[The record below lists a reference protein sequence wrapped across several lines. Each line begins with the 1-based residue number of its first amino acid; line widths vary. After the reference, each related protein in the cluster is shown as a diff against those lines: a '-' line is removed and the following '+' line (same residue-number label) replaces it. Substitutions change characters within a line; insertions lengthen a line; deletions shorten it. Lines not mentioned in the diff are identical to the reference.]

1 VAEIVQIGVQYL
13 SGRYDFLESL
23 EGQIRINFE
32 ERMLT
37 FELSEKHART
47 RPIRLHFKD
56 LIHFEPEIH
65 GMIRKSLRISLGYQ
79 TRKPGPPDSFQ
90 VTDSWVK
97 LEDIEGIRDRL
108 YEYREEMDHSPSIK
122 ASTASSIQELVA
134 GLERFGKSLLNEV
147 AKATAGAAKAGEKL
161 VRPPPPKPPAM
172 ERKFREIYISKLS
185 LSVYDSA
192 WEIGPYRRKG
202 VPLVFI
208 HGIGCAAWVW
218 NHQLARFSRKRR
230 TISYDL
236 RGHGN
241 SERPKSG
248 YTTVDHS
255 QDLTELL
262 KALKI
267 TEQQIIIGHSIGGM
281 VCLQHVLDNPAKI
294 SGLVLI
300 SAWGSFPPDIKRAAK
315 LLPPPMTWG
324 PLKGKARKMAP
335 DFLLA
340 NPESYLSKL
349 IVPRIEKTPDG
360 VLSASIKGIIR
371 KADFSNRLKELE
383 LPVLVIRGSEDK
395 VFQKEDANL
404 LIGELSNAQYAEIP
418 RTGHFPPLERPMTTY
433 RIISRFLK
441 EIPENSGL

>member
-1 VAEIVQIGVQYL
+1 MAEIVQIGVQYL

-23 EGQIRINFE
+23 EGQIRINFGDH
-32 ERMLT
+32 MLT
-37 FELSEKHART
+37 FDLSEKHART
-47 RPIRLHFKD
+47 KPIRLHFKD

-65 GMIRKSLRISLGYQ
+65 GIIRKSLRISLGYQ
-79 TRKPGPPDSFQ
+79 TRKPGPPDNFQ

-97 LEDIEGIRDRL
+97 LEDIEVIRDRL
-108 YEYREEMDHSPSIK
+108 YEYREEIDHSPSIK
-122 ASTASSIQELVA
+122 APAASTIHELVA

-147 AKATAGAAKAGEKL
+147 AKATAGAAKAGEKV
-161 VRPPPPKPPAM
+161 VRPPPPKPPDM
-172 ERKFREIYISKLS
+172 ERKFKEIYLS
-185 LSVYDSA
+185 NLTLSVYDST

-202 VPLVFI
+202 APLVFV
-208 HGIGCAAWVW
+208 HGIGCGAWVW

-230 TISYDL
+230 SIGYDL
-236 RGHGN
+236 RGHGG
-241 SERPKSG
+241 SERPKKG
-248 YTTVDHS
+248 YGAVDHS

-262 KALKI
+262 NILKI
-267 TEQQIIIGHSIGGM
+267 TTPQVIIGHSIGGM
-281 VCLQHVLDNPAKI
+281 ICLQHVLDHPDTI

-300 SAWGSFPPDIKRAAK
+300 SAWASFPPDIKKAAK

-360 VLSASIKGIIR
+360 VLSASIKGIVR
-371 KADFSNRLKELE
+371 KDDFSKRLKELE
-383 LPVLVIRGSEDK
+383 MPVLVIRGSKDK
-395 VFQKEDANL
+395 IFKEEDANS
-404 LIGELSNAQYAEIP
+404 LIEELQDAQYAEIP

-433 RIISRFLK
+433 RTISRFLK
-441 EIPENSGL
+441 GIPEYNG

>member
-1 VAEIVQIGVQYL
+1 MAEIVQIGVQYL

-23 EGQIRINFE
+23 EGQIRINFG

-47 RPIRLHFKD
+47 RPIRIHFKD
-56 LIHFEPEIH
+56 MIHFEPEIH

-79 TRKPGPPDSFQ
+79 TRKPGPPDNFH

-97 LEDIEGIRDRL
+97 LEDIEVIRDRL
-108 YEYREEMDHSPSIK
+108 YEFREEIDHSPRIK
-122 ASTASSIQELVA
+122 APSASGIHELVA
-134 GLERFGKSLLNEV
+134 GLERVGKSLLNEV
-147 AKATAGAAKAGEKL
+147 AKATVGAAKAGEKV

-172 ERKFREIYISKLS
+172 EKKFREIFLSKLS
-185 LSVYDSA
+185 LSVYDST

-202 VPLVFI
+202 APLVFI
-208 HGIGCAAWVW
+208 HGIGCGAWVW
-218 NHQLARFSRKRR
+218 SHQLARFSRKRR
-230 TISYDL
+230 SIGYDL
-236 RGHGN
+236 RGHGG

-248 YTTVDHS
+248 YGTVDHS

-262 KALKI
+262 DVLKV
-267 TEQQIIIGHSIGGM
+267 TAPQIIIGHSIGGM
-281 VCLQHVLDNPAKI
+281 ICLQHVLDNPTTV

-300 SAWGSFPPDIKRAAK
+300 STWASFPPDIKKGAK

-335 DFLLA
+335 EFLLA

-360 VLSASIKGIIR
+360 VLSASIKGIVR
-371 KADFSNRLKELE
+371 KADFSKRLKELE
-383 LPVLVIRGSEDK
+383 MPVLVIRGSQD
-395 VFQKEDANL
+395 
-404 LIGELSNAQYAEIP
+404 
-418 RTGHFPPLERPMTTY
+418 
-433 RIISRFLK
+433 
-441 EIPENSGL
+441 

>member
-1 VAEIVQIGVQYL
+1 MAEIVQIGVQYL
-13 SGRYDFLESL
+13 SGRYDFLENL
-23 EGQIRINFE
+23 EGQIRINFG
-32 ERMLT
+32 ERILT

-79 TRKPGPPDSFQ
+79 TRKPGPPDNFQ

-97 LEDIEGIRDRL
+97 LEDIEAIRDRL
-108 YEYREEMDHSPSIK
+108 YEYRGEIDRSPSIK
-122 ASTASSIQELVA
+122 APSTSGIQELAA

-147 AKATAGAAKAGEKL
+147 AKATVGAAKAGEKV

-172 ERKFREIYISKLS
+172 ERKFRDIYLSTLS

-202 VPLVFI
+202 APLVFI
-208 HGIGCAAWVW
+208 HGIGCGAWIW
-218 NHQLARFSRKRR
+218 SHQLARFSRKRR

-236 RGHGN
+236 RGHGR
-241 SERPKSG
+241 SERPKGG
-248 YTTVDHS
+248 YSAVDHS
-255 QDLTELL
+255 QDLTELMNVL
-262 KALKI
+262 KV
-267 TEQQIIIGHSIGGM
+267 TGPQIIIGHSIGGM
-281 VCLQHVLDNPAKI
+281 ICLQHVLDNPTTI
-294 SGLVLI
+294 VGLVLI
-300 SAWGSFPPDIKRAAK
+300 SAWASFPPDIRRAAK

-360 VLSASIKGIIR
+360 VLSASIKDIVR
-371 KADFSNRLKELE
+371 KADFSNRLEELE
-383 LPVLVIRGSEDK
+383 MPVLVIRGSEDK
-395 VFQKEDANL
+395 VFQKEDADL
-404 LIGELSNAQYAEIP
+404 LIGGLPNAQFAEIP
-418 RTGHFPPLERPMTTY
+418 KTGHFPSLERPMTTY
-433 RIISRFLK
+433 RTISRFLK
-441 EIPENSGL
+441 EIPESSG